1 MVYGAVLDT
10 YRRDQGE
17 NVAAGLAVVY
27 CPLELYLGSK
37 TDYEIY
43 HDLS

>member
-17 NVAAGLAVVY
+17 NVAAGLAEVY
-27 CPLELYLGSK
+27 CLLELYLGAK
-37 TDYEIY
+37 PGAEQE
-43 HDLS
+43 